1 MTVKEAVRRARQ
13 KQTVIPAFNIPY
25 LPMAKPVMQAVRDEN
40 AAALI
45 EVARLEWVK
54 FESGSPEAVAEE
66 YFRWKGGRGNMFLHL
81 DHVPVIDEDGNRIDF
96 LPIIERALAAGYESV
111 MVDGSRLPLD
121 ENIRCTRLVA
131 DLAHSR
137 GAAAEAELG
146 AVAGHEAGGIGM
158 SYEELFASRKG
169 FTDPGEAARFAAES
183 GCDWLS
189 VAAGSFH
196 GSISADAGVRLQ
208 KKPEARLDIE
218 HIARL
223 SGATGGMPLVLHGG
237 SGIRREYIVEAVRQ
251 GITKINVGTD
261 IRQPYEAAVRD
272 GGGAEAARERVYIKT
287 RWVIRDFLGI
297 SGNYD
302 LIAEGDE

>member
-1 MTVKEAVRRARQ
+1 MTVKEAVGRAR
-13 KQTVIPAFNIPY
+13 KRQTVMPAFNIPY
-25 LPMAKPVMQAVRDEN
+25 LPMAKPVIQAVRDEN

-45 EVARLEWVK
+45 EVARLEWEK

-66 YFRWKGGRGNMFLHL
+66 YFKWKAGGHTFLHL
-81 DHVPVIDEDGNRIDF
+81 DHVPVIDEDGNRVDF
-96 LPIIERALAAGYESV
+96 LPIIERALGAGYESV
-111 MVDGSRLPLD
+111 MVDGSRLPLED
-121 ENIRCTRLVA
+121 NIRCTKLVA

-169 FTDPGEAARFAAES
+169 FTDPGEAARFASES

-218 HIARL
+218 HIMRL
-223 SGATGGMPLVLHGG
+223 GEATGGMPLVLHGG
-237 SGIRREYIVEAVRQ
+237 SGIRREYIVAAVRQ
-251 GITKINVGTD
+251 GIAKINVGTD
-261 IRQPYEAAVRD
+261 IRQPYEAVMRD
-272 GGGAEAARERVYIKT
+272 GGGVEAAREQVYIKT

-302 LIAEGDE
+302 LIAAAGS

>member
-1 MTVKEAVRRARQ
+1 M
-13 KQTVIPAFNIPY
+13 I
-25 LPMAKPVMQAVRDEN
+25 QAVRDEN

-45 EVARLEWVK
+45 EVARLEWEK

-66 YFRWKGGRGNMFLHL
+66 YFRWKDARGNTFLHL

-96 LPIIERALAAGYESV
+96 LPIIERALKAGYESV

-121 ENIRCTRLVA
+121 DNIRSTRLVA
-131 DLAHSR
+131 DLAHSY

-158 SYEELFASRKG
+158 SYEELFTSRKG
-169 FTDPGEAARFAAES
+169 FTDPDEAARFAVES

-218 HIARL
+218 HITRL
-223 SGATGGMPLVLHGG
+223 REATGGMPLVLHGG
-237 SGIRREYIVEAVRQ
+237 SGIRREYIVAAVRQ

-261 IRQPYEAAVRD
+261 IRQPYEAAIRD
-272 GGGAEAARERVYIKT
+272 GGGVDAACEQVYQKT

-297 SGNYD
+297 SGNCE
-302 LIAEGDE
+302 LITGGNE